1 MIIIP
6 NILDSKSPIAHNHQ
20 PSFISYIMLYPLC
33 ISLLT
38 LPPHY
43 LLNYYCTYHQ
53 TTQLLNTAPWIQKRG
68 IQLPTGALHA
78 LAQLAQWLC
87 SGLDFENNTVW
98 SAQKYKYHEASNCPI
113 FSGGKK
119 AKAFVS
125 FLFKE
130 LLMRRVCAAVARER
144 HWKTTSDQWTASRE
158 RIGARRSGK
167 PWPVQCMRSF
177 HCFRA
182 LAVRA

>member
-1 MIIIP
+1 
-6 NILDSKSPIAHNHQ
+6 
-20 PSFISYIMLYPLC
+20 MLYPLC

-43 LLNYYCTYHQ
+43 LLNDYCTYHQ

-78 LAQLAQWLC
+78 LAQWLC
-87 SGLDFENNTVW
+87 SGSAVDFEQQHTLECPKIQVP
-98 SAQKYKYHEASNCPI
+98 ASNCPI
-113 FSGGKK
+113 FSGGK

-130 LLMRRVCAAVARER
+130 LLMRRVCAAVAHER

-167 PWPVQCMRSF
+167 PWPVRCMRSV

-182 LAVRA
+182 LAVRE